1 MSSENILRSPMSQEP
16 LCGPSAP
23 KLYPPIPEDNITM
36 QEDYRKQLWRL
47 SKRTS
52 GWNFPS
58 QELWK

>member
-1 MSSENILRSPMSQEP
+1 MSSENILRSPMNQEP

-23 KLYPPIPEDNITM
+23 KLYPPIPEDKITM

-58 QELWK
+58 QEL